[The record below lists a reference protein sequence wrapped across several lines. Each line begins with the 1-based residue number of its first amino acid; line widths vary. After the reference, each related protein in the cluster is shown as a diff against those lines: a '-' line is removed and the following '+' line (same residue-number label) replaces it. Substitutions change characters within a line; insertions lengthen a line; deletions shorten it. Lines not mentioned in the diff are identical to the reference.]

1 MVGLILIKISSLKIA
16 VKLPNIVKIIVLNKA
31 ICEIF
36 FIKIYDIINEII
48 AVKTRHIVAKI
59 KGSR

>member
-16 VKLPNIVKIIVLNKA
+16 VKLPNIVKIIVLNNA

-36 FIKIYDIINEII
+36 FIKIYDIIKEII